1 MDPLFW
7 RTASYVVVFLGT
19 ALVLAGSVG
28 TWYFG
33 NLAEAVAPFRAP
45 VRSAS
50 ATVEVFIKTDTPYDN
65 FYMDRGGYLAFGKGA
80 SALLTTSAAQC
91 LGKQQGNERALFRGV
106 FEMDATDPAVGRP
119 VLDLRNAEFVQIEFF
134 PMPKD
139 AHVLEGRAVVTVN
152 SAVRIEIKIPK
163 QDLRDGKILV
173 RDLGLSFQ
181 SFK

>member
-1 MDPLFW
+1 
-7 RTASYVVVFLGT
+7 
-19 ALVLAGSVG
+19 
-28 TWYFG
+28 
-33 NLAEAVAPFRAP
+33 
-45 VRSAS
+45 
-50 ATVEVFIKTDTPYDN
+50 
-65 FYMDRGGYLAFGKGA
+65 
-80 SALLTTSAAQC
+80 
-91 LGKQQGNERALFRGV
+91 
-106 FEMDATDPAVGRP
+106 
-119 VLDLRNAEFVQIEFF
+119 LDLRNAEFVQIEFF